1 MDTRVALQP
10 AYVLH
15 TRPFQNTSLLV
26 DFFTLDYGRVR
37 AVAKGAR
44 REKSRYRSLLQL
56 FQPLLMSYSGRS
68 EVKTLTNL
76 DCNLAPIQLQG
87 NRMFSGLYMN
97 ELLTRLLHN
106 QEEHRDLYRAYQ
118 EALVRLQ
125 SDADLE
131 TLLREFELRLLA
143 ELGYAINLEEDCR
156 SHEPIREDQDYSFTP
171 DVGFQSSSAQDSVI
185 KAEDLY
191 PGAHLL
197 ALRQLDLAEPAIA
210 KTAKRL
216 LRTALLAHLGEKP
229 LYSRSLFG

>member
-56 FQPLLMSYSGRS
+56 FQPLLASFSGRS
-68 EVKTLTNL
+68 EVKTLTGL
-76 DCNLAPIQLQG
+76 ECNLAPIQLQG
-87 NRMFSGLYMN
+87 NRMFSGLYIN

-106 QEEHRDLYRAYQ
+106 QEEHRDLYRSYQ
-118 EALVRLQ
+118 DALIRLQ
-125 SDADLE
+125 SDAELE
-131 TLLREFELRLLA
+131 VVLREFELRLLA
-143 ELGYAINLEEDCR
+143 ELGYAINLDEDCL
-156 SHEPIREDQDYSFTP
+156 SHEPILEQEKYLFTP
-171 DVGFQSSSAQDSVI
+171 DVGFQTAEAGNPLQG
-185 KAEDLY
+185 AEDLY
-191 PGAHLL
+191 SGAHLI
-197 ALRQLDLAEPAIA
+197 ALRQLDLSKPEIA

-216 LRTALLAHLGEKP
+216 LRTALLAHLGDKP
-229 LYSRSLFG
+229 LYSRSLFS